1 MTWAFHFVEQNIT
14 VSRPPGVKHLHSPPM
29 AFLAHQPISTSA
41 HQHISTSAHQP
52 ISTSAHQHISTS
64 TMNLDFFARFFD
76 STTFMYV
83 ILPLLIFLFRI
94 IDQSIGTL
102 RLIFA
107 AKGLKRLAPFFA
119 FFESFIWLV
128 AIGQIMK
135 HLDNIYCYIA
145 FAGGYAAGNFFGIL
159 LEEKLSIGTVV
170 IRVIPKKD
178 TTELIAHLRRDNYG
192 VTVVPVDGM
201 MGPTKMLFTTVRRK
215 EAAHVIEIIKMY
227 NPTAFY
233 TIDEVKTVSG
243 GYFERRN
250 RSIFSVLNP
259 FQKTVKS

>member
-1 MTWAFHFVEQNIT
+1 M
-14 VSRPPGVKHLHSPPM
+14 S
-29 AFLAHQPISTSA
+29 
-41 HQHISTSAHQP
+41 
-52 ISTSAHQHISTS
+52 
-64 TMNLDFFARFFD
+64 LDYFSRFFD
-76 STTFMYV
+76 NTTFMYV
-83 ILPLLIFLFRI
+83 VLPLLIFLFRI

-107 AKGLKRLAPFFA
+107 AKGLKRLAPLFA

-135 HLDNIYCYIA
+135 QLDNIYCYLA

-159 LEEKLSIGTVV
+159 LEEKLSIGNVV
-170 IRVIPKKD
+170 IRVIPKRD
-178 TTELIAHLRRDNYG
+178 TTELINHLRAENFG

-201 MGPTKMLFTTVRRK
+201 MGPTKMLFTTIRRK
-215 EAAHVIEIIKMY
+215 EAPYVIGIIKQY

-233 TIDEVKTVSG
+233 TIDEVKVVSG
-243 GYFERRN
+243 GYFDHRS

-259 FQKTVKS
+259 FQKTVKA

>member
-1 MTWAFHFVEQNIT
+1 M
-14 VSRPPGVKHLHSPPM
+14 S
-29 AFLAHQPISTSA
+29 
-41 HQHISTSAHQP
+41 
-52 ISTSAHQHISTS
+52 
-64 TMNLDFFARFFD
+64 LDYFARFFD
-76 STTFMYV
+76 NGTFMYIV
-83 ILPLLIFLFRI
+83 LPLLIFFFRI
-94 IDQSIGTL
+94 VDQSIGTL

-107 AKGLKRLAPFFA
+107 AKGLKHLAPLFA

-135 HLDNIYCYIA
+135 HLDNFYCYLA
-145 FAGGYAAGNFFGIL
+145 FAGGYAAGNYFGIL

-178 TTELIAHLRRDNYG
+178 TTELIKNLRTMNYG

-201 MGPTKMLFTTVRRK
+201 MGPTKMLFTTIRRK
-215 EAAHVIEIIKMY
+215 EAPVVIDIIKQH

-233 TIDEVKTVSG
+233 TIDEVKVVSG
-243 GYFERRN
+243 GYFDRKSK
-250 RSIFSVLNP
+250 SIFSVLNP

>member
-1 MTWAFHFVEQNIT
+1 
-14 VSRPPGVKHLHSPPM
+14 
-29 AFLAHQPISTSA
+29 
-41 HQHISTSAHQP
+41 
-52 ISTSAHQHISTS
+52 
-64 TMNLDFFARFFD
+64 MNLEYFATFFD
-76 STTFMYV
+76 NDTFTFIV
-83 ILPLLIFLFRI
+83 LPLLIFLFRI
-94 IDQSIGTL
+94 VDQSIGTL

-135 HLDNIYCYIA
+135 HLDNVYCYLA
-145 FAGGYAAGNFFGIL
+145 FAGGYSVGNFFGIL

-178 TTELIAHLRRDNYG
+178 TTALIKHLRELNYG

-201 MGPTKMLFTTVRRK
+201 LGPTKMIFTTIRRK
-215 EAAHVIEIIKMY
+215 EAARVIEIIKQF

-233 TIDEVKTVSG
+233 TIDEVKVVSG
-243 GYFERRN
+243 GYFDRKN
-250 RSIFSVLNP
+250 KSIFSMLNP
-259 FQKTVKS
+259 FQKTVVS

>member
-1 MTWAFHFVEQNIT
+1 
-14 VSRPPGVKHLHSPPM
+14 
-29 AFLAHQPISTSA
+29 
-41 HQHISTSAHQP
+41 
-52 ISTSAHQHISTS
+52 
-64 TMNLDFFARFFD
+64 
-76 STTFMYV
+76 MYIV
-83 ILPLLIFLFRI
+83 LPLLIFIFRI
-94 IDQSIGTL
+94 VDQSIGTL

-107 AKGLKRLAPFFA
+107 AKGLKKVAPFFA

-145 FAGGYAAGNFFGIL
+145 FAGGYASGNYFGIL

-170 IRVIPKKD
+170 IRVIPRRD
-178 TTELIAHLRRDNYG
+178 TSELIKHLRDLNYG

-201 MGPTKMLFTTVRRK
+201 LGPTKMLFTTIRRK
-215 EAAHVIEIIKMY
+215 EAKFVISIIKQH

-233 TIDEVKTVSG
+233 TIDEVKVVGG
-243 GYFERRN
+243 GYFDHKS
-250 RSIFSVLNP
+250 RSIFSIMNP

>member
-1 MTWAFHFVEQNIT
+1 
-14 VSRPPGVKHLHSPPM
+14 
-29 AFLAHQPISTSA
+29 
-41 HQHISTSAHQP
+41 
-52 ISTSAHQHISTS
+52 
-64 TMNLDFFARFFD
+64 MNFDYIARFFENE
-76 STTFMYV
+76 TFAFIV
-83 ILPLLIFLFRI
+83 LPLLIFFFRI

-135 HLDNIYCYIA
+135 HLDNVYCYIA
-145 FAGGYAAGNFFGIL
+145 YAGGYAAGNYFGIL
-159 LEEKLSIGTVV
+159 LEEKLSIGNVV

-178 TTELIAHLRRDNYG
+178 TTALIKYLRELGYG

-201 MGPTKMLFTTVRRK
+201 MGPTKMLFTTIRRK
-215 EAAHVIEIIKMY
+215 EANHVIEIIKQF

-233 TIDEVKTVSG
+233 TIDEVKIVSG
-243 GYFERRN
+243 GYFDRKN
-250 RSIFSVLNP
+250 KSIFSILNP

>member
-1 MTWAFHFVEQNIT
+1 
-14 VSRPPGVKHLHSPPM
+14 
-29 AFLAHQPISTSA
+29 
-41 HQHISTSAHQP
+41 
-52 ISTSAHQHISTS
+52 
-64 TMNLDFFARFFD
+64 MNLDYFASFFD
-76 STTFMYV
+76 NTTFTFIV
-83 ILPLLIFLFRI
+83 LPLLIFVFRI
-94 IDQSIGTL
+94 VDQSIGTL

-135 HLDNIYCYIA
+135 HLDNVYCYLA
-145 FAGGYAAGNFFGIL
+145 FAGGYAVGNFFGIL

-178 TTELIAHLRRDNYG
+178 TTALIRHLRGLNYG

-201 MGPTKMLFTTVRRK
+201 LGPTKMIFTTIRRK
-215 EAAHVIEIIKMY
+215 ETKRVIEIIKQF

-233 TIDEVKTVSG
+233 TVDEVKVVGG
-243 GYFERRN
+243 GYFERKSK
-250 RSIFSVLNP
+250 SIFSILNP
-259 FQKTVKS
+259 FQKTVES

>member
-1 MTWAFHFVEQNIT
+1 
-14 VSRPPGVKHLHSPPM
+14 
-29 AFLAHQPISTSA
+29 
-41 HQHISTSAHQP
+41 
-52 ISTSAHQHISTS
+52 
-64 TMNLDFFARFFD
+64 MNLDYFARFFD
-76 STTFMYV
+76 SETFMYIV
-83 ILPLLIFLFRI
+83 LPLLIFLFRI
-94 IDQSIGTL
+94 VDQSIGTI

-107 AKGLKRLAPFFA
+107 AKGMKKLAPFFA

-135 HLDNIYCYIA
+135 HLDNVYCYLA
-145 FAGGYAAGNFFGIL
+145 FAGGYAAGNYFGII

-178 TTELIAHLRRDNYG
+178 TTELIKHLRDLNYG

-201 MGPTKMLFTTVRRK
+201 MGPTKMLFTTIRRK
-215 EAAHVIEIIKMY
+215 EAPHVIDIIHQH

-233 TIDEVKTVSG
+233 TIDEVKVVSG

-250 RSIFSVLNP
+250 KSIFSILNP

>member
-1 MTWAFHFVEQNIT
+1 
-14 VSRPPGVKHLHSPPM
+14 
-29 AFLAHQPISTSA
+29 
-41 HQHISTSAHQP
+41 
-52 ISTSAHQHISTS
+52 
-64 TMNLDFFARFFD
+64 MNLDNFARLFD
-76 STTFMYV
+76 SETFMYIV
-83 ILPLLIFLFRI
+83 LPLLIFIFRI
-94 IDQSIGTL
+94 VDQSIGTL

-107 AKGLKRLAPFFA
+107 AKGMKKVAPFFA

-145 FAGGYAAGNFFGIL
+145 FAGGYASGNYFGIL

-170 IRVIPKKD
+170 IRVIPRRD
-178 TTELIAHLRRDNYG
+178 TSELIKHLRDLNYG

-201 MGPTKMLFTTVRRK
+201 LGPTKMLFTTIRRK
-215 EAAHVIEIIKMY
+215 EAKFVISIIKQH

-233 TIDEVKTVSG
+233 TIDEVKVVGG
-243 GYFERRN
+243 GYFDHKS
-250 RSIFSVLNP
+250 RSIFSIMNP

>member
-1 MTWAFHFVEQNIT
+1 
-14 VSRPPGVKHLHSPPM
+14 
-29 AFLAHQPISTSA
+29 
-41 HQHISTSAHQP
+41 
-52 ISTSAHQHISTS
+52 
-64 TMNLDFFARFFD
+64 MNLDYFSRFFD
-76 STTFMYV
+76 TETFTFIV
-83 ILPLLIFLFRI
+83 LPLLIFLFRI
-94 IDQSIGTL
+94 VDQSIGTL

-107 AKGLKRLAPFFA
+107 AKGLKKLAPFFA

-135 HLDNIYCYIA
+135 HLDNIYCYLA
-145 FAGGYAAGNFFGIL
+145 FAGGYAAGNYFGII

-178 TTELIAHLRRDNYG
+178 TTDLIKHLRDLNYG

-201 MGPTKMLFTTVRRK
+201 MGPTKMLFTTIRRK
-215 EAAHVIEIIKMY
+215 EAPQVIDIIHQH

-233 TIDEVKTVSG
+233 TIDEVKIVSG
-243 GYFERRN
+243 GYFDRKN
-250 RSIFSVLNP
+250 KSIFSILNP

>member
-1 MTWAFHFVEQNIT
+1 MHKNN
-14 VSRPPGVKHLHSPPM
+14 
-29 AFLAHQPISTSA
+29 
-41 HQHISTSAHQP
+41 
-52 ISTSAHQHISTS
+52 
-64 TMNLDFFARFFD
+64 TMNLDYFSTFFD
-76 STTFMYV
+76 NDTFTFIV
-83 ILPLLIFLFRI
+83 LPLLIFLFRI
-94 IDQSIGTL
+94 VDQSIGTL

-135 HLDNIYCYIA
+135 HLDNVYCYLA

-178 TTELIAHLRRDNYG
+178 TTALIQRLRELNYG

-201 MGPTKMLFTTVRRK
+201 MGPTKMLFTTIRRK
-215 EAAHVIEIIKMY
+215 EAKLVIEIIKQF

-233 TIDEVKTVSG
+233 TIDEVKIVSG
-243 GYFERRN
+243 GYFDRKSK
-250 RSIFSVLNP
+250 SIFSVLNP
-259 FQKTVKS
+259 FQKTVES

>member
-1 MTWAFHFVEQNIT
+1 
-14 VSRPPGVKHLHSPPM
+14 
-29 AFLAHQPISTSA
+29 
-41 HQHISTSAHQP
+41 
-52 ISTSAHQHISTS
+52 
-64 TMNLDFFARFFD
+64 MNLDYFATLFD
-76 STTFMYV
+76 NDTFTFIV
-83 ILPLLIFLFRI
+83 LPILIFLFRI
-94 IDQSIGTL
+94 VDQSIGTL

-135 HLDNIYCYIA
+135 HLDNIYCYLA
-145 FAGGYAAGNFFGIL
+145 FAGGYAVGNFFGIL

-178 TTELIAHLRRDNYG
+178 TTALIQHLRELNYG

-201 MGPTKMLFTTVRRK
+201 MGPTKMLFTTIRRK
-215 EAAHVIEIIKMY
+215 EAKHVIEIINQF

-233 TIDEVKTVSG
+233 TIDEVKIVSG
-243 GYFERRN
+243 GYFDRN
-250 RSIFSVLNP
+250 NKSIFSMLNP

>member
-1 MTWAFHFVEQNIT
+1 
-14 VSRPPGVKHLHSPPM
+14 
-29 AFLAHQPISTSA
+29 
-41 HQHISTSAHQP
+41 
-52 ISTSAHQHISTS
+52 
-64 TMNLDFFARFFD
+64 MNFDYIARFFENE
-76 STTFMYV
+76 TFTFIV
-83 ILPLLIFLFRI
+83 LPLLIFFFRI

-145 FAGGYAAGNFFGIL
+145 YAGGYAAGNYFGIL
-159 LEEKLSIGTVV
+159 LEEKLSIGNVV

-178 TTELIAHLRRDNYG
+178 TTALIKYLREFGYG

-201 MGPTKMLFTTVRRK
+201 MGPTKMLFTTIRRK
-215 EAAHVIEIIKMY
+215 EAHHVIEIIKQF

-233 TIDEVKTVSG
+233 TIDEVKIVSG
-243 GYFERRN
+243 GYFDRKN
-250 RSIFSVLNP
+250 KSIFSILNP

>member
-1 MTWAFHFVEQNIT
+1 
-14 VSRPPGVKHLHSPPM
+14 
-29 AFLAHQPISTSA
+29 
-41 HQHISTSAHQP
+41 
-52 ISTSAHQHISTS
+52 
-64 TMNLDFFARFFD
+64 MNLDYFSRFFD
-76 STTFMYV
+76 NDTFTFIV
-83 ILPLLIFLFRI
+83 LPVLIFLFRI

-107 AKGLKRLAPFFA
+107 AKGLKRIAPFFA

-135 HLDNIYCYIA
+135 HLDNVYCYLA
-145 FAGGYAAGNFFGIL
+145 FAAGYASGNFLGIL

-178 TTELIAHLRRDNYG
+178 TTALINHLRELNFG

-201 MGPTKMLFTTVRRK
+201 MGPTKMLFTTIRRK
-215 EAAHVIEIIKMY
+215 ETKHVIDIIKQF

-233 TIDEVKTVSG
+233 TIDEVKQVGG
-243 GYFERRN
+243 GYFDRKPK
-250 RSIFSVLNP
+250 SIFSVLNP
-259 FQKTVKS
+259 FQKTVDS

>member
-1 MTWAFHFVEQNIT
+1 M
-14 VSRPPGVKHLHSPPM
+14 S
-29 AFLAHQPISTSA
+29 
-41 HQHISTSAHQP
+41 
-52 ISTSAHQHISTS
+52 
-64 TMNLDFFARFFD
+64 LDFFARFFD
-76 STTFMYV
+76 NDTFMYIV
-83 ILPLLIFLFRI
+83 LPLLIFFFRI

-135 HLDNIYCYIA
+135 HLDNIYCYLA
-145 FAGGYAAGNFFGIL
+145 FASGYAAGNYFGIL
-159 LEEKLSIGTVV
+159 LEEWLSIGTVV

-178 TTELIAHLRRDNYG
+178 TTDLIKHLREEHFG

-201 MGPTKMLFTTVRRK
+201 MGPTKMLFTTIRRK
-215 EAAHVIEIIKMY
+215 EAAYVIDIIKQH

-233 TIDEVKTVSG
+233 TIDEVKVVGG
-243 GYFERRN
+243 GYFDHRSK
-250 RSIFSVLNP
+250 SIFSILNP